1 MEVLENDETTFI
13 AHSFSLHLL
22 VTATLLTLRGTPL
35 VLEHVDDEE
44 GTHNVTYISHVDDE
58 EGTHNVTYISHVNH
72 EEGKHNV
79 TYMLHI
85 LNEEGTHNVTY
96 I

>member
-13 AHSFSLHLL
+13 A
-22 VTATLLTLRGTPL
+22 
-35 VLEHVDDEE
+35 
-44 GTHNVTYISHVDDE
+44 HVDDE

-72 EEGKHNV
+72 EEGTHNV

-85 LNEEGTHNVTY
+85 LNGSASESDSSVA
-96 I
+96 